1 MPEPPQNSNDESV
14 MANAPA
20 RASLAR
26 WGIPLA
32 GLAAVMI
39 CAIASVILIRLYV
52 ASRPVN
58 IAPANAAMVRHIED
72 LLVMCQLP
80 ESSILRHA
88 PVTRHDEGAVWDFY
102 AFDVGV
108 PATMSAQTV
117 INTVK
122 QGMALQNVA
131 LSEVEAVSPPG
142 TELRFSMLDREFS
155 VVRIIGG
162 AEQYDL
168 RAVCDELA
176 NTVNDVLAK
185 APKVVEMTRTTV
197 EEQQDGPT
205 QWCLHDFRLTGAP
218 GIDVTELAERL
229 SMSFDA
235 IRGETP
241 GVLVRESARVLEV
254 VWQHLPVVRVTLEH
268 TPAFFAPSKKDFTTN
283 PWLIYEELPLLF
295 QSLFGFDPGILES
308 SMGFSAALSSNTDSV
323 PRDAPASVNR
333 SRVAI
338 VVDDGGYGGLVSD
351 AILTMD
357 PRLTLSVLPGT
368 PFATDTATAALV
380 RGFEVLLHM
389 PLESGD
395 SQNPYPGELT
405 TAMDATE
412 MEKQIE
418 ASLAQVPGAVGM
430 NNHTGSKFTADD
442 EAMKRLLGILKKR
455 ELFFVDSR
463 TTAETVAET
472 VARELGVPVA
482 SRSVFLDNETEPDY
496 IRGQIAALVETAK
509 TTGGAIGI
517 CHFRGTTAAMLPET
531 IRFLETNGISLVHVS
546 ELVQ

>member
-1 MPEPPQNSNDESV
+1 MPKPPQNPNDESV
-14 MANAPA
+14 MVRTPA

-26 WGIPLA
+26 WGVPLA

-39 CAIASVILIRLYV
+39 CVIASIILIRLYV

-58 IAPANAAMVRHIED
+58 IAPANAAMARHIED

-80 ESSILRHA
+80 ESSILRHV
-88 PVTRHDEGAVWDFY
+88 PVSRHDEGAVWDFY

-108 PATMSAQTV
+108 PATMSAQAV

-122 QGMALQNVA
+122 QGMALQNVS
-131 LSEVEAVSPPG
+131 LSEVDAVSPPA

-155 VVRIIGG
+155 VVRIMGG

-185 APKVVEMTRTTV
+185 APKVVAMAKTTV
-197 EEQQDGPT
+197 EERQDGPT
-205 QWCLHDFRLTGAP
+205 QWRLHGFRLTGAP
-218 GIDVTELAERL
+218 GVDVTELAERL
-229 SMSFDA
+229 SMSFDD

-241 GVLVRESARVLEV
+241 RVSLREDTSVLEV
-254 VWQHLPVVRVTLEH
+254 VWQHLPVVRVALEH
-268 TPAFFAPSKKDFTTN
+268 APVVFAPSKEDFTTN
-283 PWLIYEELPLLF
+283 PWLMYKELPLLF
-295 QSLFGFDPGILES
+295 QSLFGFDPGILEP
-308 SMGFSAALSSNTDSV
+308 SMGFSAALSANTGSA
-323 PRDAPASVNR
+323 PRDAPASMNR
-333 SRVAI
+333 PRVAI
-338 VVDDGGYGGLVSD
+338 VVDDGGYGGLASD

-368 PFATDTATAALV
+368 PFATDTATAALA

-395 SQNPYPGELT
+395 SRHPYPGELT
-405 TAMDATE
+405 IAMDASE
-412 MEKQIE
+412 MAERI
-418 ASLAQVPGAVGM
+418 AVSLAQVPGAVGM
-430 NNHTGSKFTADD
+430 NNHSGSKFTADE
-442 EAMKRLLGILKKR
+442 EAMKRLLSILKNHGV
-455 ELFFVDSR
+455 FFVDSR
-463 TTAETVAET
+463 TTAETVGET

-517 CHFRGTTAAMLPET
+517 CHFRGATAAMLPET